1 MLGLFIVLYLMNMYW
16 FVSIIKGSIAHMS
29 KSKKGNKKKR
39 KLKKMMKI
47 KNKMKK

>member
-29 KSKKGNKKKR
+29 KSKKGNKKNEEIEEDDED
-39 KLKKMMKI
+39 KK
-47 KNKMKK
+47 